1 MNGMALPSWLLTPGT
16 VLLRRHVRNKGL
28 PLLRSSGA
36 CGRGSHLFG
45 CAFTDGRESTVSTSD
60 LSPCPPHDECED
72 PPTLPSQKLTVWA
85 SATWEEAADEA
96 DGMRGEEVENDQ
108 DSVPGHCQ

>member
-45 CAFTDGRESTVSTSD
+45 CAFTGWQRKHSLYFRSVSV
-60 LSPCPPHDECED
+60 
-72 PPTLPSQKLTVWA
+72 PS
-85 SATWEEAADEA
+85 SRR
-96 DGMRGEEVENDQ
+96 MRGPADPALPETDGVGVGDVGGG
-108 DSVPGHCQ
+108 SGRS